1 MEVTRLANYLTQAPK
16 PPKGLT
22 LPLSGYLHQDTFD
35 VPGHSYAVN
44 VIQTIQ
50 PQLTSTGTESASLI
64 LDIDV
69 FVTQPF
75 APVDTFYLEDILQSA
90 SKVAIHPRMI
100 LEQFR
105 DSSLVFDAV
114 VRNLGIIGEA
124 ARQLPDEAKAMMPEV
139 EW

>member
-1 MEVTRLANYLTQAPK
+1 MEVTRLVNYLTQAPK

-22 LPLSGYLHQDTFD
+22 LPLFGYLHQDTFD

-44 VIQTIQ
+44 VIQTAQ

-90 SKVAIHPRMI
+90 SKVAQYTP
-100 LEQFR
+100 
-105 DSSLVFDAV
+105 
-114 VRNLGIIGEA
+114 G
-124 ARQLPDEAKAMMPEV
+124 
-139 EW
+139 

>member
-1 MEVTRLANYLTQAPK
+1 
-16 PPKGLT
+16 
-22 LPLSGYLHQDTFD
+22 
-35 VPGHSYAVN
+35 

-90 SKVAIHPRMI
+90 SKVAQYTP
-100 LEQFR
+100 
-105 DSSLVFDAV
+105 
-114 VRNLGIIGEA
+114 G
-124 ARQLPDEAKAMMPEV
+124 
-139 EW
+139 

>member
-1 MEVTRLANYLTQAPK
+1 VRFINRITPVEVTRLANYLTQAPK

-35 VPGHSYAVN
+35 VPGYSYAVN

-69 FVTQPF
+69 FVTRPF

-90 SKVAIHPRMI
+90 SKVAQYTP
-100 LEQFR
+100 
-105 DSSLVFDAV
+105 
-114 VRNLGIIGEA
+114 G
-124 ARQLPDEAKAMMPEV
+124 
-139 EW
+139 